1 MENKTGRVLRI
12 EKTSIHDGDG
22 LRTVVFLKGCPLRCK
37 WCSTPESQRMEF
49 EFGYGMDMTA
59 DEVVKEVCKDE
70 IFFFHS
76 GGGVTVSGGEPL
88 VQAGFVGEILKGCRE
103 HGIDTAV
110 ETSLYAPFSEI
121 EPLLP
126 SLTAM
131 YIDFKVADEARHT
144 FYTGVSNRLIRE
156 NLQKVNERFT
166 GPIHIRIPVIPTV
179 NLFEENMQETVRF
192 LDPLTRVADVELLP
206 YHRLGMDTYR
216 KMNRVYEL
224 KGIETPSMD
233 EMRRMARVFQEECPR
248 LGVKIK
254 GEPVKPV

>member
-1 MENKTGRVLRI
+1 M
-12 EKTSIHDGDG
+12 
-22 LRTVVFLKGCPLRCK
+22 
-37 WCSTPESQRMEF
+37 
-49 EFGYGMDMTA
+49 
-59 DEVVKEVCKDE
+59 
-70 IFFFHS
+70 
-76 GGGVTVSGGEPL
+76 
-88 VQAGFVGEILKGCRE
+88 
-103 HGIDTAV
+103 
-110 ETSLYAPFSEI
+110 
-121 EPLLP
+121 
-126 SLTAM
+126 
-131 YIDFKVADEARHT
+131 
-144 FYTGVSNRLIRE
+144 IRE

-179 NLFEENMQETVRF
+179 NLFEENMRETARF